1 MSSSKKKI
9 KSDQIPKPINIKKE
23 KSEEDRTLH
32 PISYYID
39 DRLELVKQIF
49 ATLKPK
55 TIMNLAPA
63 FLKESSLDEVEELC
77 LNELLCISTKRLK
90 SIIENSRC
98 PTDTESSDDSDV
110 EQKEEHISLEEISSD
125 SDIEGSQLRR
135 ANKLRKS
142 SAKRAD
148 KINENK
154 EPDGQISVLELLELQ
169 ARARAIRSQLAME
182 PITKIE
188 VKSDD
193 DDDEEKEVPKKL
205 SEKDKRHHKRRS
217 NESTASKPAK
227 NQDQA
232 QANGNTNGKPD
243 AAPTKKIKLKRNYR
257 TSTKSPEKQAVSN
270 AKVPETKAVPV
281 LEQSKSRSASPD
293 VIPIPAEPETLLISD
308 STDDESKQP
317 AKKPVATTS
326 TTTATATTAAPTAAV
341 PPETPAAAAPAPAPT
356 PAEESEPEEGE
367 VREDSENEA
376 ETQPA
381 APIEQKQATETE
393 APKEV
398 AEVVEEKK
406 AEATSEIADTAE
418 EASVESVEQSNVKEE
433 EEAAEQPAA
442 DDEDQNDDVISI
454 GGDLELIE
462 ELNTVEDEAAVKI
475 KTEEPEKVGEP
486 DEEDNDVIL
495 LNTSDDDHEKLQDTN
510 SESWRTRYL
519 KSSKV
524 SQVLAASRLG
534 KRVRDKIKKSNRAQK
549 RNDSKSASD
558 EKSPSQQQQQQEQQF
573 TSQHED
579 GSMEQYQELLQ
590 HRQRKSSSSSK
601 GDK

>member
-1 MSSSKKKI
+1 MSSSKKKA
-9 KSDQIPKPINIKKE
+9 KSDQIPKPITIKKE

-32 PISYYID
+32 PISHYID

-49 ATLKPK
+49 GTLKPK
-55 TIMNLAPA
+55 TIMNLAPE
-63 FLKESSLDEVEELC
+63 FLKETSLDEIEELC
-77 LNELLCISTKRLK
+77 LNELLCVSTKRLK
-90 SIIENSRC
+90 SIIEDTRC
-98 PTDTESSDDSDV
+98 PTDTESSEDSDV
-110 EQKEEHISLEEISSD
+110 EHKEEHISLEEISSD
-125 SDIEGSQLRR
+125 SDIGGSQLRR

-193 DDDEEKEVPKKL
+193 DEEEMSKKL
-205 SEKDKRHHKRRS
+205 SDKEKRSHKRKS
-217 NESTASKPAK
+217 NESATSKATKIHDHPHT
-227 NQDQA
+227 
-232 QANGNTNGKPD
+232 NGNTNGKSD
-243 AAPTKKIKLKRNYR
+243 AAPQKKIKLKRNYR
-257 TSTKSPEKQAVSN
+257 TSTKSPEKEIVSN
-270 AKVPETKAVPV
+270 SKEVETKAEQV
-281 LEQSKSRSASPD
+281 LELHNSRSASPD

-317 AKKPVATTS
+317 PKEPIP
-326 TTTATATTAAPTAAV
+326 TATVAAAV
-341 PPETPAAAAPAPAPT
+341 ADVQPEPPAVAPAV
-356 PAEESEPEEGE
+356 ESEPEEGE
-367 VREDSENEA
+367 VREDSETEA
-376 ETQPA
+376 EAQQA
-381 APIEQKQATETE
+381 APIEQEQPTEIE

-398 AEVVEEKK
+398 AELKVVE
-406 AEATSEIADTAE
+406 ATTENVTTAE
-418 EASVESVEQSNVKEE
+418 VTPVAVVEQANITAKETV
-433 EEAAEQPAA
+433 EQPIV

-454 GGDLELIE
+454 GGDSELIE
-462 ELNTVEDEAAVKI
+462 ELATVADEPAIKVKS
-475 KTEEPEKVGEP
+475 EEPEKLDEP

-495 LNTSDDDHEKLQDTN
+495 LNTSDDDHEKLQETN

-549 RNDSKSASD
+549 RNDSKSGSD
-558 EKSPSQQQQQQEQQF
+558 EKSSSQQQQQQQQF
-573 TSQHED
+573 TSKHED
-579 GSMEQYQELLQ
+579 GSIEQYQELLQ